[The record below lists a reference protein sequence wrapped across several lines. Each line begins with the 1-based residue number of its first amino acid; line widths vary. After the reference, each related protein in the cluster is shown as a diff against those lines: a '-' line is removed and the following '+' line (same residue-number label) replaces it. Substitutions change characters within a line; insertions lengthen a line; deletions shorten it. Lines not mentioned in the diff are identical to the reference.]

1 MAKVLQ
7 NIFTSGSDEIAQT
20 YTVESWHVSQ
30 SVEAFTGADDYD
42 ITISGSLDVT
52 GPLDVTGN
60 SSVSGYS
67 TVGNTIIYSV
77 GNNLA
82 IVDSSS
88 FTPSTNFGTL
98 HNIRIGY
105 ATGQDTAATIF
116 SNMIGSS
123 AGVSAQSASYSNFI
137 GNGAGGFA
145 AFASGSNFIGY
156 RAGQFAASAS
166 ISNLFGYNVGRGDID
181 GNTIGPNNIIIGTN
195 ISLPYNYRNG
205 INIGAIIFGSGSYG
219 IPSGDIF
226 SGSVGN
232 GRIGINQPTPSFNL
246 DVSGSG
252 RYTNGVT
259 VTGSFISSGSLS
271 MLSTGSITL
280 SGPIILTGSLN
291 TTGSVILRG
300 LTTQSNSFLVTIDN
314 LTGQLAYTSSAAAIA
329 ATSPGGSNTQIQ
341 YNNAGAFAGVP
352 NLTWNGTILRATGS
366 FTGSFVGNLTGTASF
381 ASLVNDYT
389 INYNNNPNSSN
400 QVLFGIGTKAYGN
413 ANFTVNPNT
422 GYVTANSYVATDWFR
437 SGGISGWFNYTYGG
451 GIYMEDTTFVTV
463 YNSKAFKV
471 NNTSTQAIVAAGDI
485 VAYFSDERLKEKISN
500 VDNALDK
507 VLSLNGFYYKN
518 NDLAKSV
525 GYTDENI
532 QLGLSA
538 QEIQKVAPEIVKL
551 AAFDMDTD
559 EGGNITSK
567 SGEDYLTVNYAK
579 LVPILVEAIKE
590 QQKQIEDLKSKIK

>member
-1 MAKVLQ
+1 MAKILKNV
-7 NIFTSGSDEIAQT
+7 FTAGVDEIVQD

-30 SVEAFTGADDYD
+30 SVDAFTGADDYD
-42 ITISGSLDVT
+42 ITISGSLTVIGPVGSSGGFT
-52 GPLDVTGN
+52 GSLQGT
-60 SSVSGYS
+60 SSWAR
-67 TVGNTIIYSV
+67 N
-77 GNNLA
+77 A
-82 IVDSSS
+82 ITSSYILNAVSSS
-88 FTPSTNFGTL
+88 FASTASFVQN
-98 HNIRIGY
+98 
-105 ATGQDTAATIF
+105 
-116 SNMIGSS
+116 
-123 AGVSAQSASYSNFI
+123 AQTASYVLNAVSSS
-137 GNGAGGFA
+137 
-145 AFASGSNFIGY
+145 FAST
-156 RAGQFAASAS
+156 AS
-166 ISNLFGYNVGRGDID
+166 FV
-181 GNTIGPNNIIIGTN
+181 NT
-195 ISLPYNYRNG
+195 LRQ
-205 INIGAIIFGSGSYG
+205 
-219 IPSGDIF
+219 
-226 SGSVGN
+226 SV
-232 GRIGINQPTPSFNL
+232 
-246 DVSGSG
+246 
-252 RYTNGVT
+252 
-259 VTGSFISSGSLS
+259 
-271 MLSTGSITL
+271 
-280 SGPIILTGSLN
+280 ILTGSLE
-291 TTGSVILRG
+291 TTGSVTLRG
-300 LTTQSNSFLVTIDN
+300 LTTQSNSFLVTINN

-329 ATSPGGSNTQIQ
+329 ATTPGLPFNSFQ
-341 YNNAGAFAGVP
+341 YNQGGAFAGTDR
-352 NLTWNGTILRATGS
+352 LTFDGTTLRATGS

-413 ANFTVNPNT
+413 FNFTVNPNT
-422 GYVTANSYVATDWFR
+422 GYVTANSYVASDYFR
-437 SGGISGWFNYTYGG
+437 STGATGWYNSTYDG
-451 GIYMEDTTFVTV
+451 GIYMTDSTFVQV
-463 YNSKAFKV
+463 YGNKAFKV